1 MWGRAVEPGQSHRL
15 TPGTPVWV
23 WVVRLGKGRWWPGA
37 VERLR
42 TIDGRPRVAVKFE
55 CRRVLDRDGTPVI
68 VGITTTAM
76 RYLELRNINS
86 KGFDQPRRTP
96 VSLLERPEELETPGP
111 HVTDSGTDGS
121 ANDSDGET
129 GCGLTSGENDTFSRD

>member
-1 MWGRAVEPGQSHRL
+1 MEPGQSHRL

-23 WVVRLGKGRWWPGA
+23 WVVRLAKGRWWPGT

-55 CRRVLDRDGTPVI
+55 CRRVLDRDGTPVM

-96 VSLLERPEELETPGP
+96 VSLLERPEEHETPGR
-111 HVTDSGTDGS
+111 HATDSDTSRSPNDNSETCGTLAPNGTD
-121 ANDSDGET
+121 T
-129 GCGLTSGENDTFSRD
+129 VSGD

>member
-1 MWGRAVEPGQSHRL
+1 M
-15 TPGTPVWV
+15 
-23 WVVRLGKGRWWPGA
+23 
-37 VERLR
+37 
-42 TIDGRPRVAVKFE
+42 
-55 CRRVLDRDGTPVI
+55 

-76 RYLELRNINS
+76 RYLELRDINS

>member
-23 WVVRLGKGRWWPGA
+23 WVVRLAKGRWFPGT
-37 VERLR
+37 VEALR

-55 CRRVLDRDGTPVI
+55 CRRVRDRDRTPVM
-68 VGITTTAM
+68 VGNTITAM

-86 KGFDQPRRTP
+86 RDFDQPRRPP
-96 VSLLERPEELETPGP
+96 VSLLERPEEKETPGR
-111 HVTDSGTDGS
+111 HGTDSATRRSPKQNGGTAARLE
-121 ANDSDGET
+121 AN
-129 GCGLTSGENDTFSRD
+129 GLGTLSRE